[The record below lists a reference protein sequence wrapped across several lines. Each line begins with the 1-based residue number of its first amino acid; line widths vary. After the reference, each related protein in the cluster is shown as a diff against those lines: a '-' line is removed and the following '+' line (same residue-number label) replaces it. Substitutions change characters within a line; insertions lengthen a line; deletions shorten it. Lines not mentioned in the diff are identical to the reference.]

1 MNRYG
6 VCFIVGLIGS
16 RSIRSES
23 TAILERLRDV
33 ETRPEEPV
41 AMVAANSVMEEFR
54 RVVSA
59 SGPVGE
65 PDDLGFSSYTA

>member
-1 MNRYG
+1 
-6 VCFIVGLIGS
+6 
-16 RSIRSES
+16 
-23 TAILERLRDV
+23 
-33 ETRPEEPV
+33 
-41 AMVAANSVMEEFR
+41 MVAANSVMEEFR